1 MMQKTTLTQRGA
13 GLNLAV
19 PLAIVSFAALV
30 LAGAAV
36 SSFAQ
41 QADAQEAE
49 PLLIEVTLDEYSFSP
64 EPLRIPAGREV
75 TLVIRNVGEFAH
87 EFMAG
92 RDPEGNDF
100 KQDLFA
106 GLHVNIEKVDTTE
119 AGHADHNE
127 DAGHDAD
134 AGHDERAEHN
144 EGAGHD
150 ADAGHD
156 ERAEH
161 NEGAGHDA
169 DAGHDERA
177 EHNEGAGHDADAGHD
192 ERAEH
197 NEGAGHDADAGH
209 DEHAEQS
216 ADAQEHAHDAEH
228 AHGTMVEAQA

>member
-1 MMQKTTLTQRGA
+1 MMQKAKLTQRGA
-13 GLNLAV
+13 GLNLSV
-19 PLAIVSFAALV
+19 PITIMSFAALV

-41 QADAQEAE
+41 QTDAQEAE

-106 GLHVNIEKVDTTE
+106 DLHVNIEKVDTTE
-119 AGHADHNE
+119 AGHAEHNE

-134 AGHDERAEHN
+134 AGHDEH
-144 EGAGHD
+144 
-150 ADAGHD
+150 AD
-156 ERAEH
+156 E
-161 NEGAGHDA
+161 
-169 DAGHDERA
+169 
-177 EHNEGAGHDADAGHD
+177 
-192 ERAEH
+192 
-197 NEGAGHDADAGH
+197 
-209 DEHAEQS
+209 S
-216 ADAQEHAHDAEH
+216 AVAQEHTHAEEH
-228 AHGTMVEAQA
+228 AHGTMVEAQVGETFHMTFTLPEDRRGEWATGCFLEGHYDAGMHGTLIVE